1 MPDTSR
7 SDEADQKD
15 PSPRSGRVTLGGVPR
30 ERRTAFERRTH
41 AILRTHPL
49 LSTIAAGLILALLAG
64 CLIRVSLGRSPNAP
78 EVVKL
83 GLIAPFEGPSRP
95 LGYAVLQAVRLRLQ
109 RWNEGGGVPRVEL
122 VALNDDG
129 DPALAARLPGQLA
142 LDPEVLLVLGPPQ
155 GQTALAALPGF
166 QAHALPAISL
176 APLPD
181 ASTLAPPTALGP
193 SGAQGHLGTVVVPF
207 AGTAETVRLAL
218 AGQAPGAVVAWRTQ
232 YPGPLTQST
241 RQMPITTTTI
251 WVGDPQTLAFL
262 IRSQPSL
269 VPAAG
274 AVAAEEAFAARAG
287 AAADGLVWATA
298 YPESLPADFA
308 STYQQETGA
317 PPEPTA
323 ALAYAA
329 ADEALKLLNL
339 HRSRAGILAAL
350 DSIDLPPMRLFV
362 RQGSDCCLPLSSQ
375 P

>member
-1 MPDTSR
+1 MESR
-7 SDEADQKD
+7 S
-15 PSPRSGRVTLGGVPR
+15 GGGTLCGVS
-30 ERRTAFERRTH
+30 TH
-41 AILRTHPL
+41 AILR
-49 LSTIAAGLILALLAG
+49 TIAAGLILVLLMG
-64 CLIRVSLGRSPNAP
+64 CLIRISFGRSPNTP

-142 LDPEVLLVLGPPQ
+142 LDPDVLLVLGPPQ
-155 GQTALAALPGF
+155 GQTALAALAGF

-181 ASTLAPPTALGP
+181 PSTLGP
-193 SGAQGHLGTVVVPF
+193 FGTVVAPF
-207 AGTAETVRLAL
+207 AGSAETVRLAL
-218 AGQAPGAVVAWRTQ
+218 AGHAPGAVVAWQ
-232 YPGPLTQST
+232 L
-241 RQMPITTTTI
+241 PITTTTI

-274 AVAAEEAFAARAG
+274 AVAAEEAFAAWAG

-298 YPESLPADFA
+298 YPESLPADFP
-308 STYQQETGA
+308 STLGHSAYRQETGA
-317 PPEPTA
+317 LPEPKYTWAPTA

-329 ADEALKLLNL
+329 TDEALKLLSL
-339 HRSRAGILAAL
+339 HRTRSGILAAL
-350 DSIDLPPMRLFV
+350 ESIDLPPMRLFV
-362 RQGSDCCLPLSSQ
+362 RQGKDCCLPLSSQ

>member
-1 MPDTSR
+1 
-7 SDEADQKD
+7 
-15 PSPRSGRVTLGGVPR
+15 V
-30 ERRTAFERRTH
+30 
-41 AILRTHPL
+41 
-49 LSTIAAGLILALLAG
+49 G
-64 CLIRVSLGRSPNAP
+64 CLIRISLGRLPSTLGRSPNAP

-193 SGAQGHLGTVVVPF
+193 SGAQGHMGTFVVPF

-218 AGQAPGAVVAWRTQ
+218 AGQAPGAVVAWRPQDTGQ
-232 YPGPLTQST
+232 LTQGT

-274 AVAAEEAFAARAG
+274 AVAAEEAFAAWAG